1 MSLLPDPL
9 PGVDPNNDD
18 SITGAD
24 ILDVIDK
31 FLVQY
36 VIYPNEHMRHA
47 HVLWIVHTHFMD
59 LWDSTPRIHFK
70 SPEPGSGKT
79 RALEVSEHIV
89 HRGFIALNMTPAS
102 LIRKLGDKPEN
113 RPTLLVDEVDTI
125 FGPKA
130 REHEDIRGIIN
141 AGHRRSGKSSRCI
154 QQGNQW
160 VVEDFPAYGAVG
172 LAGMGDLPE
181 TIRSRAIVVSMKKRN
196 KATEEAKSWR
206 AREDEPKAKL
216 LGALLARW
224 ATAVKQER
232 WDGKQYVFDWPA
244 MPPGVEDRV
253 ADCWEALFVCASF
266 AGGRWP
272 LICDV
277 AAVAAVAD
285 ARETE
290 EGPSRGVQ
298 LLTDIRQIF
307 TSEHIAVG
315 GVFVSLPTYLADNKN
330 ALKTPVLLE
339 NLARLEESPWSQYN
353 RDGSRLAPRGLARLL
368 KPYGISSDN
377 IRWADGTNS
386 KGYYRK
392 SFEDAWERYVEN
404 ANRVN
409 NHPVGDESFL
419 KNTAEAN

>member
-1 MSLLPDPL
+1 MS
-9 PGVDPNNDD
+9 N
-18 SITGAD
+18 T
-24 ILDVIDK
+24 
-31 FLVQY
+31 
-36 VIYPNEHMRHA
+36 
-47 HVLWIVHTHFMD
+47 
-59 LWDSTPRIHFK
+59 
-70 SPEPGSGKT
+70 
-79 RALEVSEHIV
+79 
-89 HRGFIALNMTPAS
+89 
-102 LIRKLGDKPEN
+102 
-113 RPTLLVDEVDTI
+113 
-125 FGPKA
+125 
-130 REHEDIRGIIN
+130 
-141 AGHRRSGKSSRCI
+141 C
-154 QQGNQW
+154 
-160 VVEDFPAYGAVG
+160 
-172 LAGMGDLPE
+172 
-181 TIRSRAIVVSMKKRN
+181 
-196 KATEEAKSWR
+196 
-206 AREDEPKAKL
+206 
-216 LGALLARW
+216 
-224 ATAVKQER
+224 
-232 WDGKQYVFDWPA
+232 FDWPA

-266 AGGRWP
+266 ARGRWP
-272 LICDV
+272 LICEV

-307 TSEHIAVG
+307 TSEHIAIG

-409 NHPVGDESFL
+409 SDRVGDESFL
-419 KNTAEAN
+419 KNTAEVN